1 MKIAMIKKELA
12 EILVCPKCKGAV
24 IIKEKKI
31 ICKKCK
37 KYYPIENN
45 VTVMLEEKAK
55 KTE

>member
-45 VTVMLEEKAK
+45 VPVMLEEKAK